1 MTRKHFQ
8 VIAELLVE
16 SRQYISSDK
25 KYGEMCRIWADELA
39 NHNSA
44 FNRYTFLKAC
54 GVVS

>member
-25 KYGEMCRIWADELA
+25 KYGEVCRIWADELA